1 MPSSSS
7 NVVLRIL
14 TLLAILFV
22 AAGVFAQASRPTPP
36 AIAMPP
42 GILDELTNLADQP
55 ATHTG
60 FVFDRSML
68 QAAQGVL
75 SSGGIDAQQAAA
87 ELTSISFDTFR
98 YPRAAFYTPETM
110 QAIIAG
116 YNAAGWKHLVDGNH
130 SPANSA
136 QPATPL
142 TDLWLH
148 FTGADIDN
156 VTVLIRSPRDMS
168 LVQVAGDLRP
178 LDLIHLSGHF
188 GIPRV
193 DPSAVMVPAPA
204 GK

>member
-1 MPSSSS
+1 MPSRSRTALS
-7 NVVLRIL
+7 RIL
-14 TLLAILFV
+14 ALLAILFV
-22 AAGVFAQASRPTPP
+22 ATCAFAQSSTPL
-36 AIAMPP
+36 AGAMPP
-42 GILDELTNLADQP
+42 GILEDLGNLADQP

-75 SSGGIDAQQAAA
+75 ASGGVDAQRAAA
-87 ELTSISFDTFR
+87 ELSSISFDTFR
-98 YPRAAFYTPETM
+98 YARPAFYTPETM
-110 QAIIAG
+110 QAIVAA

-130 SPANSA
+130 STANSA
-136 QPATPL
+136 QPATAL

-148 FTGADIDN
+148 FTGTDIDN

-168 LVQVAGDLRP
+168 LVRVTGDLRP
-178 LDLIHLSGHF
+178 LDLVHLSGHF

-193 DPSAVMVPAPA
+193 DPDAVMVPAPA